1 MGGSLTYPTLA
12 TVGMCSSYPE
22 GYGHHEKTA
31 LEAAALKHLS
41 RWHKTNIEEELM
53 KARAFTAA
61 LIALEESEATE
72 SDLRPFSLH
81 NAERVGTIWRTTSGR
96 LQIQLEED

>member
-1 MGGSLTYPTLA
+1 
-12 TVGMCSSYPE
+12 
-22 GYGHHEKTA
+22 
-31 LEAAALKHLS
+31 
-41 RWHKTNIEEELM
+41 M

>member
-1 MGGSLTYPTLA
+1 MN
-12 TVGMCSSYPE
+12 
-22 GYGHHEKTA
+22 KTA

-61 LIALEESEATE
+61 LIALEESDATE
-72 SDLRPFSLH
+72 SDRRPFSLH

>member
-1 MGGSLTYPTLA
+1 MK
-12 TVGMCSSYPE
+12 
-22 GYGHHEKTA
+22 KTA

-81 NAERVGTIWRTTSGR
+81 NAERVGHLANNIGALANSIRRRLSSG
-96 LQIQLEED
+96 LAVAF